1 MPATVDLVVT
11 EVPVALEDSLTLTAG
26 LLYTVSNDSD
36 VIVLYRIAVDVPD
49 ADARGHALRPY
60 RDVELEYVA
69 GGEKTWVWT
78 RDPPASLVITDNA
91 Q

>member
-26 LLYTVSNDSD
+26 LLHTVSNDSD

-60 RDVELEYVA
+60 RDVELSMLQEA
-69 GGEKTWVWT
+69 RKLGFGPAT
-78 RDPPASLVITDNA
+78 RRRRW
-91 Q
+91 